1 MKSSVSVTVGMVL
14 HLVYFGNC
22 KEYIVQL
29 RLLRPIMEKTFAGLQ
44 VYLACKDEY
53 MYLLNNES
61 KTLSASSLKTQKQ
74 KFAYIREIY
83 TEINKHPV
91 EELMLESEI
100 NFQPICNNIIH
111 PELIKGSCLLLT
123 TANLPTRSLNANQIT
138 HALDYIKKQGC
149 QAHFNKKIDD
159 FDWAYIVSM
168 YKKYLKTVKTKKDLK
183 NCKLLCSLFYEKTN
197 TTDYSKN
204 PEIVNVMKKEVPIV
218 ISFLE

>member
-1 MKSSVSVTVGMVL
+1 MIPLPEYVKIKDNYCI
-14 HLVYFGNC
+14 VYFGNC

-100 NFQPICNNIIH
+100 PFQPICNNTIH

-123 TANLPTRSLNANQIT
+123 TANPPTRSLNANQIT
-138 HALDYIKKQGC
+138 HALDYIRKQGC
-149 QAHFNKKIDD
+149 QAHLNKRIDD
-159 FDWAYIVSM
+159 FDWVVGVENENLYEAASQGKKVTLIPTGFGENLFKKMFPASEILRIPVS
-168 YKKYLKTVKTKKDLK
+168 TA
-183 NCKLLCSLFYEKTN
+183 
-197 TTDYSKN
+197 
-204 PEIVNVMKKEVPIV
+204 
-218 ISFLE
+218 